1 MPRYYEDKPE
11 GGACAGVK
19 EDLGACLLQSDCVLQ
34 VARSGARGDETPEP
48 GRQGPADVSRPAY
61 GAVRRRDSVSHLGV
75 EQSGSLMNLGESAVG
90 ASAPSGVKLVITKPP
105 LWVFVKTNNFDS
117 RNIY

>member
-1 MPRYYEDKPE
+1 MPRYYKDKPE

-48 GRQGPADVSRPAY
+48 GGRARPTSPAQPTM
-61 GAVRRRDSVSHLGV
+61 AVRRRDSVSRPGGRAERQFNELGRV
-75 EQSGSLMNLGESAVG
+75 SCRSFCSL
-90 ASAPSGVKLVITKPP
+90 
-105 LWVFVKTNNFDS
+105 
-117 RNIY
+117 RC